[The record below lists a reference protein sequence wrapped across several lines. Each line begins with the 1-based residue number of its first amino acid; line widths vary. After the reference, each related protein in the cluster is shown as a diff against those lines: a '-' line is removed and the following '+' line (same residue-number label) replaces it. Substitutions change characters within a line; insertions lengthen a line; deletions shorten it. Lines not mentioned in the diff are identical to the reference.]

1 MVDIITRDKL
11 KKKIDNKENFRLL
24 DVRDTPDYQKEHIID
39 AVHILISDMSE
50 ETLSKLFSK
59 DDLIITYSLDL
70 NCPASGIAA
79 KKLQDFG
86 YNNILRYKGGWK
98 EWKGSKYPTE

>member
-1 MVDIITRDKL
+1 MITIIKRDEL
-11 KKKIDNKENFRLL
+11 KQKIDNKENFRLL
-24 DVRDTPDYQKEHIID
+24 DVRDTPDYQTEHIFG

-50 ETLSKLFSK
+50 DSLSKLLNK

-70 NCPASGIAA
+70 DCPASGIAA
-79 KKLQDFG
+79 EKLQKFG
-86 YNNILRYKGGWK
+86 YRNVLRYKGGWK